1 MIMRNKYIIHTSIPA
16 PHPTAVNPPVGPD
29 PHVTAGD
36 PPFTDEEMEA
46 IGNLYRIP
54 LRVRQEAA
62 HVSCVHFEYDWP
74 WLLQRLPEGSVVRI
88 DRLFYKYGRVENHL
102 ERIRMLELCVIES
115 NVRMRMEYNAFM
127 YMRNNNHTIIDI
139 SQ

>member
-1 MIMRNKYIIHTSIPA
+1 MRNVYTIDTSIPA
-16 PHPTAVNPPVGPD
+16 PDANPWFALVNDPNPVLC
-29 PHVTAGD
+29 

-62 HVSCVHFEYDWP
+62 HVSCVHFGYDWP

-102 ERIRMLELCVIES
+102 ERLRMLELCVIES

-139 SQ
+139 SQYRL